1 MYTDSE
7 NRNSFVRIIIMFSN
21 NLENKII
28 SASWSVKLVLRVF
41 WIFLLKSNNDNK
53 FNFNFKDQIQV
64 TIECN
69 NGNGYWETKSYNY

>member
-7 NRNSFVRIIIMFSN
+7 NGNSFVRIIIMFSN

-28 SASWSVKLVLRVF
+28 CASWSVKLVLRVF
-41 WIFLLKSNNDNK
+41 WIFLLKSNTDNK
-53 FNFNFKDQIQV
+53 FNFKDQIQV

>member
-1 MYTDSE
+1 MY
-7 NRNSFVRIIIMFSN
+7 SN

-28 SASWSVKLVLRVF
+28 SASWLVKLVLRVF

-53 FNFNFKDQIQV
+53 FNFKDQIQA

-69 NGNGYWETKSYNY
+69 NRNGYWESKGYNY